1 MAQQGL
7 PVRNVVGVA
16 INMALR
22 AAQARNFG
30 SLLIIGASPV
40 IDASERMRAYSG
52 ITGVQSDF
60 GIQAPEAL
68 AAQVYYWQRPQ
79 PIDLYVG
86 RWVKVDT
93 AAALRGAILN
103 TAQQAMTN
111 FTTVTDGA
119 MKISVDGTV
128 KTVSGVD
135 LSAET
140 NLNGVAARVAE
151 KLTAANVVWDANN
164 ARFVVSSKTTGEAS
178 AVGFATPN
186 ATGTDISAL
195 MGILEGTG
203 AKIIARQPAETI
215 TECVAKFIDLSSKW
229 YGLYIAE
236 TISDDDVLAVAG
248 LIQSDDVSRIY
259 AHTTQNTAVLDADN
273 NTDIASRLK
282 AAAFGTTCVQY
293 SSQSP
298 YAAVSILGRAFTVN
312 FAGWRT
318 TITIKFKQEPGI
330 VAETLTQT
338 QALTLQQKNCNV
350 FVNYD
355 NDTAILQEGVMCN
368 ADFFDERHGLDWLQ
382 NYVQTN
388 YYNRLYTSST
398 KVPQT
403 DEGITDLLTNVEA
416 SLAQGAENGLIAP
429 GVWGGDG
436 FGALNTGDTLTKG
449 YYVYSPPIA
458 QQAQAEREA
467 RKAPVMQVAIKL
479 AGAVHFGDVIINVN
493 R

>member
-103 TAQQAMTN
+103 TAQRAMTN

-151 KLTAANVVWDANN
+151 KLTTASVVWDANN
-164 ARFVVSSKTTGEAS
+164 ARFVVTSKTTGEAS

-338 QALTLQQKNCNV
+338 
-350 FVNYD
+350 
-355 NDTAILQEGVMCN
+355 
-368 ADFFDERHGLDWLQ
+368 R
-382 NYVQTN
+382 
-388 YYNRLYTSST
+388 R
-398 KVPQT
+398 
-403 DEGITDLLTNVEA
+403 
-416 SLAQGAENGLIAP
+416 
-429 GVWGGDG
+429 
-436 FGALNTGDTLTKG
+436 
-449 YYVYSPPIA
+449 
-458 QQAQAEREA
+458 
-467 RKAPVMQVAIKL
+467 
-479 AGAVHFGDVIINVN
+479 
-493 R
+493 

>member
-1 MAQQGL
+1 M
-7 PVRNVVGVA
+7 
-16 INMALR
+16 
-22 AAQARNFG
+22 
-30 SLLIIGASPV
+30 
-40 IDASERMRAYSG
+40 
-52 ITGVQSDF
+52 
-60 GIQAPEAL
+60 
-68 AAQVYYWQRPQ
+68 
-79 PIDLYVG
+79 
-86 RWVKVDT
+86 KVDT

-119 MKISVDGTV
+119 MKISVDGTA

-151 KLTAANVVWDANN
+151 KLTTATVIWDANN
-164 ARFVVSSKTTGEAS
+164 ARFVVTSKTTGETS

>member
-7 PVRNVVGVA
+7 PVRNVVGVS

-30 SLLIIGASPV
+30 SLLIIGSSPV
-40 IDASERMRAYSG
+40 IDASERMRAYAG
-52 ITGVQSDF
+52 IAGVQSDF
-60 GIQAPEAL
+60 GIQAPEAM
-68 AAQVYYWQRPQ
+68 AAQAYYWQRPQ

-86 RWVKVDT
+86 RWVKEDT

-111 FTTVTDGA
+111 FTAVTDGA

-151 KLTAANVVWDANN
+151 KLTTATVVWDANN
-164 ARFVVSSKTTGEAS
+164 ARFIVTSKTTGEAS

-215 TECVAKFIDLSSKW
+215 EECVAKFIDFSSKW
-229 YGLYIAE
+229 YGLFIAN
-236 TISDDDVLAVAG
+236 TITDDEVLAVAEQ
-248 LIQSDDVSRIY
+248 IQSDSVSRIY

-282 AAAFGTTCVQY
+282 AAFLGTTCVQY

-338 QALTLQQKNCNV
+338 QALTLQAKNCNV

-388 YYNRLYTSST
+388 YYNRLYTSAT

-416 SLAQGAENGLIAP
+416 SLAQGADNGLIAP
-429 GVWGGDG
+429 GVWGGDS
-436 FGALNTGDTLTKG
+436 FGALSNGDMLTKG
-449 YYVYSPPIA
+449 YYTYAPPIA